1 VGAHEGGASFSV
13 HGFTP
18 AVIGRCRQVR
28 GPVGGGPRHQDLGS
42 VLVSFTPV
50 RHRSPATA
58 GYLSVLV
65 GTLAD
70 GGERWCAVLESV

>member
-1 VGAHEGGASFSV
+1 VGAHEGRASFSV

-28 GPVGGGPRHQDLGS
+28 GPVGGGPRHQDVGS

-50 RHRSPATA
+50 RGRSLASA
-58 GYLSVLV
+58 GRLSALV
-65 GTLAD
+65 RDA
-70 GGERWCAVLESV
+70 GGRW